1 MTRFEVQGVGMQWTN
16 LWHSPMQGDT
26 MNIASSMI
34 MMLIDSLIYF
44 IIGWY
49 ISHVHPRKLI
59 NSFL

>member
-49 ISHVHPRKLI
+49 ISHVHPRK
-59 NSFL
+59 